1 MTDTIVVAVSD
12 SSAAFG
18 AAEVAVA
25 YAHRLDARLH
35 LVAVIEDGELSR
47 RLESTHGMAGRREL
61 AATAA
66 LKHVTALCTSA
77 EVPSTTSCR
86 RGHVAAEILSEALAV
101 DASLIVMARVDRPG
115 HALPYVGSQTLRVLE
130 FATVPV
136 LVVPVHDGG
145 GARARGAPRAH
156 GPQ

>member
-1 MTDTIVVAVSD
+1 MPSWVVG
-12 SSAAFG
+12 SSRPTGGG
-18 AAEVAVA
+18 AAPP
-25 YAHRLDARLH
+25 RGGGAR
-35 LVAVIEDGELSR
+35 R
-47 RLESTHGMAGRREL
+47 GR
-61 AATAA
+61 APPAA

-145 GARARGAPRAH
+145 GRRRER
-156 GPQ
+156 

>member
-25 YAHRLDARLH
+25 YARRLGARLH
-35 LVAVIEDGELSR
+35 LVAVIEDAELGR
-47 RLESTHGMAGRREL
+47 RLETARGTAGRREL

-66 LKHVTALCTSA
+66 LKHVAALCTSA
-77 EVPSTTSCR
+77 EVPSTSTCR
-86 RGHVAAEILSEALAV
+86 RGHVAAEILEEALAV
-101 DASLIVMARVDRPG
+101 DATLIVMARVDRPG

-130 FATVPV
+130 FAEVPV
-136 LVVPVHDGG
+136 LVVPVHDDGD
-145 GARARGAPRAH
+145 RRRAH
-156 GPQ
+156 